1 MVHCPTQVHEGDG
14 LLGNEKEGVLGRWS
28 RRKRAAAVA
37 EAHDTE
43 LRVDAVSV
51 SAPAELLAE
60 PTREDMSAAAAE
72 DLAHE
77 ETLSA
82 TDGDGAS
89 ADGERMLSEEDLPDI
104 DSLSYGS
111 DFSAF
116 LQKNV
121 PEHLHRLAL
130 RKLWT
135 SNPVLANVD
144 GLNDYDLDYTI
155 SEMKEIAAQ
164 SAEDLARGAKR
175 LNVSDLRSRERDARR
190 QAAAQTQVQTQVQA
204 RPAQAATP
212 ATDVETQKDMQAD
225 GREDAAAGAQIDPF
239 EGGEAVTPP
248 PRRTDA

>member
-1 MVHCPTQVHEGDG
+1 M
-14 LLGNEKEGVLGRWS
+14 GNEREGVLGRWS
-28 RRKRAAAVA
+28 RLKRASAAPEENNTGLQEDAVA
-37 EAHDTE
+37 AGLQADHPIETCAGD
-43 LRVDAVSV
+43 
-51 SAPAELLAE
+51 PAE
-60 PTREDMSAAAAE
+60 TAAC
-72 DLAHE
+72 DLASE
-77 ETLSA
+77 EVLPA
-82 TDGDGAS
+82 TDEEGTS
-89 ADGERMLSEEDLPDI
+89 SDGERMLSEEDLPDI
-104 DSLSYGS
+104 DSLAYGS

-164 SAEDLARGAKR
+164 SAEDLARGVKR
-175 LNVSDLRSRERDARR
+175 LNVSDLRSREREARR
-190 QAAAQTQVQTQVQA
+190 EAAARSPTGA
-204 RPAQAATP
+204 AQAATP
-212 ATDVETQKDMQAD
+212 VPVTEPGDEE
-225 GREDAAAGAQIDPF
+225 REDTTTSAQLDPY

>member
-1 MVHCPTQVHEGDG
+1 M
-14 LLGNEKEGVLGRWS
+14 GNEKEGVLGRWS

-37 EAHDTE
+37 EEHDTE
-43 LRVDAVSV
+43 LLEDAVSV
-51 SAPAELLAE
+51 SAPAELPPE
-60 PTREDMSAAAAE
+60 PTGEDMSAAAAE

-77 ETLSA
+77 ETVSA
-82 TDGDGAS
+82 TDEGRAS

-121 PEHLHRLAL
+121 PEHLHRMAL

-175 LNVSDLRSRERDARR
+175 LNVSDLRSREREARR
-190 QAAAQTQVQTQVQA
+190 QAAAQA
-204 RPAQAATP
+204 RPGPAQATAP
-212 ATDVETQKDMQAD
+212 APAPIAETQDD
-225 GREDAAAGAQIDPF
+225 GREGAAASEQIDPF